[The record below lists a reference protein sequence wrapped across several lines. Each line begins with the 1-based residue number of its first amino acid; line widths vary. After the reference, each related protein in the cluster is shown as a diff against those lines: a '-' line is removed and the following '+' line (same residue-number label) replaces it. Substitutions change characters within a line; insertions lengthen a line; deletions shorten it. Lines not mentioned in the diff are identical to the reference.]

1 MDLDSLAPFAVLEI
15 EPASRDSQPIASPE
29 TCGFGSGREKRELE
43 RKRKRVAG
51 DQDALVLTPVSGPQH
66 RTAAVSAVHARG
78 LMAVMHVHVC
88 ATCHVTG
95 GGRAAH
101 ACLCTHCAE
110 LTALQSA
117 TASPA
122 QAPAGWA
129 GSLAPRSRART
140 SRFSSPRAPRRRAL
154 LLFLITI
161 FMPDLSFTLSFMH
174 RPAFLARHPA
184 HNK

>member
-43 RKRKRVAG
+43 RKRVAG

-78 LMAVMHVHVC
+78 LMAVMHVHVPC
-88 ATCHVTG
+88 ATCPYVTG

-101 ACLCTHCAE
+101 VCLCTCTHCAE

-122 QAPAGWA
+122 QAPAGCRL
-129 GSLAPRSRART
+129 SRVSVSRAYI
-140 SRFSSPRAPRRRAL
+140 SILVAPRRRAA
-154 LLFLITI
+154 FI
-161 FMPDLSFTLSFMH
+161 SFGYYIYF
-174 RPAFLARHPA
+174 
-184 HNK
+184 K

>member
-43 RKRKRVAG
+43 RKRVAG

-78 LMAVMHVHVC
+78 LMAVMHVHVPC
-88 ATCHVTG
+88 ATCPYVTG

-101 ACLCTHCAE
+101 VCLCT
-110 LTALQSA
+110 
-117 TASPA
+117 SPVRTVRSS
-122 QAPAGWA
+122 QLCKVQRHPPPRRQQGA
-129 GSLAPRSRART
+129 GSLASRSRART
-140 SRFSSPRAPRRRAL
+140 SRFSSPRGAAL
-154 LLFLITI
+154 LLFFLDTKGVHVCI
-161 FMPDLSFTLSFMH
+161 
-174 RPAFLARHPA
+174 RPSRAGGRRSQGGGGI
-184 HNK
+184 